1 MTWIGCEGVSQSGR
15 ARTPLFLSG
24 AITPYLSALAW
35 PGRLAFFVDAPPI
48 DNQAM
53 QADRLTTRPRYARVL
68 SIAGSDSG
76 GGAGIQADLK
86 TFSALGCFGMTA
98 ITALTAQNT
107 VGVSGIHAVP
117 PQFLKAQL
125 CAVLDDIGVDAV
137 KIGMLH
143 APEIVRVVAW
153 AIDHY
158 RIAHVV
164 LDPVMVATS
173 GDRLIE
179 EATVDVLRRE
189 LFPRASVITPN
200 LDEAALL
207 LGRPLAS
214 QADLDQAASDLL
226 AQGARAVLLK
236 GGHLPGN
243 QVVDVLATAA
253 QPWLRLSSP
262 RIPSLNVHGTG
273 CTLSSA
279 IASYLARGLE
289 LPQAVERGRDFVLQA
304 IRCGADVQTGR
315 GHGPLCHGHAPVPM
329 VTTPTPAA
337 S

>member
-1 MTWIGCEGVSQSGR
+1 MQL
-15 ARTPLFLSG
+15 TPLNTYS
-24 AITPYLSALAW
+24 
-35 PGRLAFFVDAPPI
+35 
-48 DNQAM
+48 
-53 QADRLTTRPRYARVL
+53 RYARVL

-86 TFSALGCFGMTA
+86 TFSALGCYGMTA

-107 VGVSGIHAVP
+107 VGVAGIHAVP
-117 PQFLKAQL
+117 PAFLKAQL

-143 APEIVRVVAW
+143 APEIVEVVAW

-158 RIAHVV
+158 RIEHVV

-207 LGRPLAS
+207 LGRPLRGES
-214 QADLDQAASDLL
+214 DLDQAAADLL

-236 GGHLPGN
+236 GGHLPGD
-243 QVVDVLATAA
+243 QVVDLLATPA
-253 QPWLRLSSP
+253 QPWLRLRTA
-262 RIPSLNVHGTG
+262 RIASRNVHGTG

-279 IASYLARGLE
+279 IAAYLARGLA
-289 LPQAVERGRDFVLQA
+289 LPQAVERARAYILEA
-304 IRCGADVQTGR
+304 IRSGAEVQTGR

-329 VTTPTPAA
+329 VTTPTAA
-337 S
+337 GL